1 MRGAFDLEGSGRF
14 GIKPEL
20 LKAGRAGR
28 VAGHIVEPNDGHASG
43 DPKDGSG
50 R

>member
-20 LKAGRAGR
+20 LKAGGACR
-28 VAGHIVEPNDGHASG
+28 VTSHRVDLVHHHALG
-43 DPKDGSG
+43 DWKIGSG